1 MVDIVAYGEDGLTL
15 WAMGNRLADILRVV
29 GDSSPESSC
38 QVYYRPSFGRKGGHK
53 SAQFGEFDF
62 ILLSRERIYLGE
74 SKWDRSPEVKNGEI
88 MLRKEQT
95 IRHAVMKCYIESWFE
110 TEGRDWTEA
119 KAKTVSLL
127 RAREIEKPVAPRGSR
142 LEANLLDFL
151 RNLDDHFMSG
161 PDIVDML
168 LFFYEE
174 TSGKPLKGDVPG
186 FRTVSLPYQGYGQV
200 RATV

>member
-15 WAMGNRLADILRVV
+15 WAMGNRLAEILHTL
-29 GDSSPESSC
+29 GDSSPEPSC
-38 QVYYRPSFGRKGGHK
+38 KIYYRPSFGRKGGHR

-62 ILLSRERIYLGE
+62 ILLSGGRVYLGE
-74 SKWDRSPEVKNGEI
+74 SKWDRSPEAKNGEL

-110 TEGRDWTEA
+110 TEGREWAEV

-127 RAREIEKPVAPRGSR
+127 TTRGIEKPVAPRGSR
-142 LEANLLDFL
+142 LETNLVDFL
-151 RNLDDHFMSG
+151 RDLDNHFKSR
-161 PDIVDML
+161 PDIDDML

-174 TSGKPLKGDVPG
+174 TAGKTLKREVPG
-186 FRTVSLPYQGYGQV
+186 FRTVSLPYQGDGRV